1 MGEARRAGDGI
12 VEQKPPTLL
21 KFNRSDF
28 SKNST
33 ANFMVSRR
41 FFLTDRMNL
50 AVVSYLEW

>member
-12 VEQKPPTLL
+12 VEQKPPILL
-21 KFNRSDF
+21 KFHRSDF
-28 SKNST
+28 SKNSI
-33 ANFMVSRR
+33 ANFMDSRR